1 MKKKKTYG
9 TGTKEKLLASLSDKL
24 YTFVLEKGS
33 LRGAVLNGTR
43 MVNEMRWNHDLGI
56 LETLMLGHGYLA
68 TALMSANLKG
78 NDRVKL
84 QIDCSGPAKG
94 MIVEANAFGEIRGF
108 LKQVPIPVDRPPK
121 DFNLSPYFGAGFLAV
136 TRILEDGKHPF
147 TGKVMMENGS
157 VAKDLALY
165 HYQSEQIP
173 TAYALSVAF
182 DRNGDVTG
190 AGGLFLQVLPGAEE
204 KVLDA
209 LEEKISKMPSMGDAV
224 NMETFPEQW
233 LTEEFGAFQPKILD
247 HRGIEFMC
255 HCNRKSVEGMLTMLS
270 AQELKDMAVSGP
282 FPVQIRCHHCNTSY
296 DFNQKQ
302 LEKICQKRKIHD

>member
-9 TGTKEKLLASLSDKL
+9 SSAKDKLLASINDKL
-24 YTFVLEKGS
+24 YTFILEKGS
-33 LRGAVLNGTR
+33 IRGVVLNGTR
-43 MVNEMRWNHDLGI
+43 MVNEMRWNHELGI

-84 QIDCSGPAKG
+84 QIECSGPVKG

-108 LKQVPIPVDRPPK
+108 LKQVPIPIDRPPK
-121 DFNLSPYFGAGFLAV
+121 DFNLSPYFGAGFLSV

-157 VAKDLALY
+157 VAKDLTLY

-173 TAYALSVAF
+173 TAYALSITF
-182 DRNGDVTG
+182 DRDGEVTG
-190 AGGLFLQVLPGAEE
+190 AGGLFLQVLPGAQE
-204 KVLDA
+204 KILDE
-209 LEEKISKMPSMGDAV
+209 LEEKISKMPSLGDVV
-224 NMETFPEQW
+224 NNEAFPDQW
-233 LTEEFGAFQPKILD
+233 LIAQLGQFQPKLLD
-247 HRGIEFMC
+247 RRGIEFMC
-255 HCNRKSVEGMLTMLS
+255 HCSRHNVGRMLTMLS
-270 AQELKDMAVSGP
+270 RDELEDMAQHGP
-282 FPVQIRCHHCNTSY
+282 FPVQIRCHHCNTLY

-302 LEKICQKRKIHD
+302 LEKIYNQRLTQ